1 MKYDLAVIGGGPA
14 GTAAGVYAARKKM
27 KTVFISDGFGG
38 QSVVSEEIQN
48 WIGEVAISGADLA
61 RKFEKHLQAQKDL
74 EIVMD
79 WAEKIEKK
87 GEEFLVTTKR
97 GNQFETKAIFLA
109 LGSRRKRLGVEGEEK
124 FIGRGVA
131 YCATC
136 DAPLFRGKDVAV
148 VGGGNAGLES
158 ALDLVPYANKIYLL
172 EFGDSL
178 KGDAITQE
186 KVKASGKVEIVL
198 KSKVEEILGEAIV
211 KGLKYEDLR
220 NGEKKELS
228 VQGVFV
234 EIGSV
239 PNSEMVKDLVN
250 LNERGEIIIDHKTQM
265 SSCLGIWAAGDVSD
279 VLYKQNNISAGDAV
293 KAVMNIQEWLNKKN
307 Q

>member
-1 MKYDLAVIGGGPA
+1 MICV
-14 GTAAGVYAARKKM
+14 
-27 KTVFISDGFGG
+27 
-38 QSVVSEEIQN
+38 QN
-48 WIGEVAISGADLA
+48 
-61 RKFEKHLQAQKDL
+61 
-74 EIVMD
+74 
-79 WAEKIEKK
+79 
-87 GEEFLVTTKR
+87 
-97 GNQFETKAIFLA
+97 
-109 LGSRRKRLGVEGEEK
+109 
-124 FIGRGVA
+124 
-131 YCATC
+131 Y
-136 DAPLFRGKDVAV
+136 
-148 VGGGNAGLES
+148 
-158 ALDLVPYANKIYLL
+158 KIYLL